1 MIQDHVD
8 KHYTEDLDKVNCS
21 FDKFEYIFDNLD
33 LAEIMLQEGDNKQF
47 YEILQTFI
55 NFDELE
61 TAQQIVD
68 AQFLKSRV
76 FFKGL
81 FLFYLFYLSS

>member
-47 YEILQTFI
+47 YE
-55 NFDELE
+55 LE

-81 FLFYLFYLSS
+81 FLFYLIGFVLPFYVEMVV